1 VLNRLT
7 LQNFKSFQSA
17 EIPLEPLTLL
27 VGTNASGKSNIRDAL
42 RVLHGVGL
50 GYTLAEILG
59 EKYGTGGI
67 RQWGGIRGGAREA
80 AFRSTSKF
88 RLKVELNDP
97 AQELPLTY
105 ELTVDVSDT
114 RSGPRVMAETLYD
127 SAGQR
132 VFRSRVEYSEHLI
145 HAGYDFREE
154 FDSQMPLAMP
164 GSESS
169 TEDGR
174 PLRRLR
180 SRTSDLAPNRPT
192 IVQIFEGHRGS
203 ASTREQCSRVL
214 RVLQSMRFLDLDPE
228 AMRQPSVPG
237 QHILGDR
244 GENLSSVLQ
253 AICEDESRKQ
263 TLLGWLR
270 ALTPMDAVD
279 FEFIADFSG
288 KVLVHLVE
296 SNGQKISALSASDGT
311 LRFLALVAVL
321 LSPDTGRIFFF
332 EELDTGL
339 HPTRLHLLVQLI
351 QQACRNHG
359 VQVIGTTHNPALLTF
374 LDEQAR
380 KDALLIYR
388 TESAPDSRI
397 RRIADLPD
405 IENILAKQDLG
416 RLLASGWLEDA
427 AIFSEPDEEEGA

>member
-1 VLNRLT
+1 MLKRLT
-7 LQNFKSFQSA
+7 LRNFKSFQSA
-17 EIPLEPLTLL
+17 EIPLGPLTLL

-50 GYTLAEILG
+50 GYTFAEILG
-59 EKYGTGGI
+59 EKYGPGGI
-67 RQWGGIRGGAREA
+67 LQWRGIRGGAREA
-80 AFRSTSKF
+80 AFQGESTF
-88 RLKVELNDP
+88 GLKVQLVDP
-97 AQELPLTY
+97 TGTPPFTLRFNLPFTY
-105 ELTVDVSDT
+105 ELAVDVSDT
-114 RSGPRVMAETLYD
+114 RYGPRVVTEMLARKGYLFHSHPGDDPLE
-127 SAGQR
+127 QR
-132 VFRSRVEYSEHLI
+132 GAHQLRVRHPRGGDHRKHGRVSEFTSMRPVVAQLP
-145 HAGYDFREE
+145 DLERERE
-154 FDSQMPLAMP
+154 L
-164 GSESS
+164 
-169 TEDGR
+169 
-174 PLRRLR
+174 
-180 SRTSDLAPNRPT
+180 
-192 IVQIFEGHRGS
+192 
-203 ASTREQCSRVL
+203 ASTRRACSSVLDVL
-214 RVLQSMRFLDLDPE
+214 RSLRFLDLDPE
-228 AMRQPSVPG
+228 AMRQASAPG

-279 FEFIADFSG
+279 FEFIPDFSG

-296 SNGQKISALSASDGT
+296 SNGHKISALSASDGT
-311 LRFLALVAVL
+311 LRFLALVAIL

-351 QQACRNHG
+351 QQACRNHS

-380 KDALLIYR
+380 KDALLVYR
-388 TESAPDSRI
+388 TDSAPDSRI
-397 RRIADLPD
+397 RRIAELPD

>member
-1 VLNRLT
+1 MLKRLT
-7 LQNFKSFQSA
+7 LKNFKSFQSA
-17 EIPLEPLTLL
+17 EIPLGPLTLL

-50 GYTLAEILG
+50 GYPLADILG
-59 EKYGTGGI
+59 EKYGPGGI
-67 RQWGGIRGGAREA
+67 LQWRGIRGGAREA
-80 AFRSTSKF
+80 AYQDESAF
-88 RLKVELNDP
+88 RLEVQLAEDAASPSAYHYSLGI
-97 AQELPLTY
+97 
-105 ELTVDVSDT
+105 DVADT
-114 RSGPRVMAETLYD
+114 RSGPRVTAEALHYD
-127 SAGQR
+127 SEYLFDSNPTDDPIDQGGEHQIRVRHGRRSYSRLVPVRGQR
-132 VFRSRVEYSEHLI
+132 VRRGGPGMVSEYASSRPVLVQSLER
-145 HAGYDFREE
+145 REVT
-154 FDSQMPLAMP
+154 
-164 GSESS
+164 G
-169 TEDGR
+169 
-174 PLRRLR
+174 PLRNGC
-180 SRTSDLAPNRPT
+180 SDVVRK
-192 IVQIFEGHRGS
+192 
-203 ASTREQCSRVL
+203 
-214 RVLQSMRFLDLDPE
+214 LQALRFLDLDPE
-228 AMRQPSVPG
+228 AMRMPSQPG

-279 FEFIADFSG
+279 FEFIPDFSG
-288 KVLVHLVE
+288 RILVHLVE
-296 SNGQKISALSASDGT
+296 SHGHKISALSASDGT

-374 LDEQAR
+374 VDEQAR
-380 KDALLIYR
+380 KDALLVYR

-405 IENILAKQDLG
+405 IETILAKQDLG

-427 AIFSEPDEEEGA
+427 AVFSEPDEEEDA